1 MQPSFESRKR
11 AWEVLREHEKHV
23 APLFFE
29 DITCQ
34 EPRLGIT
41 SQTYFG
47 STGVNNIQE
56 ETLTYLTY
64 SQQSKSLIY
73 DVCYL
78 QCIPTVGCFS
88 KTKGQRD
95 VSNVSRQNLFDEYPI
110 PLPQSQTWSS
120 SQRLMG
126 TRRQGS
132 QYLENSDT

>member
-47 STGVNNIQE
+47 WTGVNNIQE
-56 ETLTYLTY
+56 ET
-64 SQQSKSLIY
+64 
-73 DVCYL
+73 
-78 QCIPTVGCFS
+78 
-88 KTKGQRD
+88 
-95 VSNVSRQNLFDEYPI
+95 
-110 PLPQSQTWSS
+110 
-120 SQRLMG
+120 
-126 TRRQGS
+126 
-132 QYLENSDT
+132 